1 MIKIGFIASSFDL
14 LHAGHVI
21 ALREAKENCDFLVV
35 GFNVEPETKK
45 TVQSAKERLV
55 QLRAVKYV
63 DEIVPYYTEKQMYNY
78 LKNSNINIRFLGDDY
93 IGKPF
98 TGDDLDI
105 EIRYLSRSHGYSTT
119 ELKDRIKTKSITSE
133 EKEKNE

>member
-1 MIKIGFIASSFDL
+1 MVKIGFIASSFDL
-14 LHAGHVI
+14 LHAGHII

-45 TVQSAKERLV
+45 PVQSAKERLI

-63 DEIVPYYTEKQMYNY
+63 DMIVPYYREQQMYEY
-78 LKNSNINIRFLGDDY
+78 LKNSNVNIRFLGDDY
-93 IGKPF
+93 IGKSF
-98 TGDDLDI
+98 TGDDLRI

-119 ELKDRIKTKSITSE
+119 ELKDRIKNYME
-133 EKEKNE
+133 EK